1 MKKTLILLLSI
12 LLLAALLLPAS
23 AHAPKVIDKGDL
35 LYEQVEESISAACEC
50 KRYYGVEFYVVTA
63 KAASY
68 EGAERVLHESCDIGE
83 DDNAIVLLLRCDVKS
98 SYTEYGTKYTG
109 QYYYD
114 MFTYGA
120 AYDIF
125 SDRDVDRILDDPE
138 VYQNLKFPEDGTD
151 IAEGVLRF
159 TSLCQ
164 EVIER
169 HHEKEL
175 ARQKR
180 APFVALLCGG
190 IVAVLAGGGSMLGV
204 FLFYRRKRRGASY
217 PLDRYARL
225 HLTHCQDTLVSNYIT
240 RVRIQSSSAGGRS
253 GGGGGGGHRGGR

>member
-1 MKKTLILLLSI
+1 MKKTLFLLLSI

-35 LYEQVEESISAACEC
+35 LYEQIEESISAACSC
-50 KRYYGVEFYVVTA
+50 KRYYGVEFYLVTA
-63 KAASY
+63 QAASY
-68 EGAERVLHESCDIGE
+68 EGPERVLRKSCDIGE
-83 DDNAIVLLLRCDVKS
+83 DDNAVVLLLRCDMES
-98 SYTEYGTKYTG
+98 HYTEYGTKYTG

-125 SDRDVDRILDDPE
+125 TDRDVDRILDDPE
-138 VYQNLKFPEDGTD
+138 VYQNLKFPENGTD
-151 IAEGVLRF
+151 IADGVLRF

-169 HHEKEL
+169 YHEKEL

-180 APFVALLCGG
+180 APFVALLCGA
-190 IVAVLAGGGSMLGV
+190 IVGVLAAGGSMLGV
-204 FLFYRRKRRGASY
+204 FLFYRRKCRGTSY

-240 RVRIQSSSAGGRS
+240 RVRIQSSGGGGRS
-253 GGGGGGGHRGGR
+253 GGGGGGHRGGR